1 MPKVTTA
8 NLARMSQ
15 REFQAIWSRIAAH
28 EEALRSLHGGLN
40 HGVRTLADGLELA
53 LGRLAALDRQV
64 APGWAH
70 RRRKRRRT

>member
-8 NLARMSQ
+8 KLARMSQ

-28 EEALRSLHGGLN
+28 EEALRSLHGGLD

-53 LGRLAALDRQV
+53 IARLAALDRKV
-64 APGWAH
+64 GLSRAH
-70 RRRKRRRT
+70 RPRKRCRA